1 MICLTAVGRRTA
13 IRVVVAV
20 SLLAASAGACSPGP
34 ADRTGPTATVATEP
48 PPTTTTNPYAIPAVI
63 DAAYVNRVLAG
74 LDAVVGDVLRTVIRT
89 SSIPRDAYDRLKALY
104 ADPDFMQIKIDGY
117 QRDIRDEFKSYRSNP
132 GNKISTVSQILSA
145 KTTCIFV
152 KVQRD
157 YTAVGLN
164 PLAELDLQWVGIKPL
179 DLSRDPS
186 RYNPTTWAYIYDGF
200 PPDRSQP
207 SDPCAS

>member
-1 MICLTAVGRRTA
+1 MICLTAVARRTA
-13 IRVVVAV
+13 IRAVAAAA
-20 SLLAASAGACSPGP
+20 LLAASAGACSPSS
-34 ADRTGPTATVATEP
+34 ADRTSTGNTVATEAP
-48 PPTTTTNPYAIPAVI
+48 QTTTTNPYAVPAVI
-63 DAAYVNRVLAG
+63 DAAYINRVLAG

-89 SSIPRDAYDRLKALY
+89 NSVPRDAYDRLRALY

-117 QRDIRDEFKSYRSNP
+117 QRDIREGFRSYRSNP
-132 GNKISTVSQILSA
+132 GNKVSTVSQILSA
-145 KTTCIFV
+145 RDTCIFV

-157 YTAVGLN
+157 YAAVGLN
-164 PLAELDLQWVGIKPL
+164 PVPELDIQWVGIKPL

-186 RYNPTTWAYIYDGF
+186 HYNPTTWAYIYDGF